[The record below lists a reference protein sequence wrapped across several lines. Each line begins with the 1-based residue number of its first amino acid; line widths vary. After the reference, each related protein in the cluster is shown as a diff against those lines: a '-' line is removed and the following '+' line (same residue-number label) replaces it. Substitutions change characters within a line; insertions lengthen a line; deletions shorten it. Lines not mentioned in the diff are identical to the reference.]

1 MAHLVDEWTKTVA
14 KTANIVAEMPHFV
27 PEMPHLAGEMMNRVD
42 VVITRHGDLAFYQ
55 LMPLSH

>member
-1 MAHLVDEWTKTVA
+1 MDEWTKTVA